1 MEVMAAMDLTL
12 DEAAKL
18 LATEQ
23 ERHKL
28 ARLVDPEEC
37 RELSVSGGAC
47 AYGQPCHAV
56 WGSEH
61 RCSNCTSFRS
71 CHTARKTKKQ
81 ERQGNQLYEITSQ
94 PVRLHAA
101 DGTTVEASL
110 EFIDWREATAE
121 EIAAIP
127 QKNNENATFLSE
139 HDALTGLY
147 NKDGFAHA
155 VRQAL
160 AADAAAAYTMISIN
174 LRQLHMINDLY
185 SIERGNAILVTV
197 ALAIRAKLP
206 GGACAGRMFDDHFVI
221 FTPTR
226 DGLDERLEKFLQQ
239 APVVDIDGERLP
251 LHLHAGVYAIEDR
264 NLPVAV
270 MIDRADMARKEIEND
285 YNITSARYTQK
296 LWDKARDQQWMVN
309 HFAEAME
316 RGEFHIYLQ
325 PQFDRDVR
333 LSAAEVLVRWI
344 QADGTVISPGRFIPC
359 FEASGQV
366 AQLDRFVW
374 EQAVR
379 QLKAWEGTPFEKLA
393 LSINVSP
400 KDFLYLDVASVL
412 TELIAQ
418 YELPIEKL
426 RVEITES
433 AVVSKSQMVDSI
445 VDAGFHVEIDD
456 FGKGYSSLNTLRSIH
471 AKTLKLDMFFL
482 RSSDQGE
489 ARGRIII
496 DHVIQ
501 MGKELGM
508 SIVAEGV
515 ETEAQKDHL
524 LAAGCDSL
532 QGFLFSPPIPVDAFE
547 KKYGA

>member
-1 MEVMAAMDLTL
+1 MDLTL
-12 DEAAKL
+12 EEAAKL

-23 ERHKL
+23 EQHKL
-28 ARLVDPEEC
+28 ARIVDPEEC
-37 RELSVSGGAC
+37 RELNVTAASC

-61 RCSNCTSFRS
+61 RCSNCISFQS
-71 CHTARKTKKQ
+71 CHTAQTTRKQ
-81 ERQGNQLYEITSQ
+81 ERQGNQLYEITSK

-101 DGTTVEASL
+101 DDTMVEASL
-110 EFIDWREATAE
+110 ELIDWREATTA
-121 EIAAIP
+121 EIADIP
-127 QKNNENATFLSE
+127 EKQNENAAFLST

-155 VRQAL
+155 VRRAL
-160 AADAAAAYTMISIN
+160 TAEPSGAFTMISIN
-174 LRQLHMINDLY
+174 LRQFHMINDLY

-197 ALAIRAKLP
+197 AQAIRRHLP
-206 GGACAGRMFDDHFVI
+206 KDACAGRLFADHFVV
-221 FTPTR
+221 FAR
-226 DGLDERLEKFLQQ
+226 SSDDLDARLDLFLHH
-239 APVVDIDGERLP
+239 APVVDLDNDRLP
-251 LHLHAGVYAIEDR
+251 LHLHAGIYAIDAP

-270 MIDRADMARKEIEND
+270 MIDRADMARKEIESD

-296 LWDKARDQQWMVN
+296 LWETARDRQWMVN
-309 HFAEAME
+309 HFTEAME

-325 PQFDRDVR
+325 PQFNRDVQ

-344 QADGTVISPGRFIPC
+344 QPDGTVVSPGRFIPC

-366 AQLDRFVW
+366 AQLDRYVW
-374 EQAVR
+374 EQAAR
-379 QLKAWEGTPFEKLA
+379 QLKAWEGTPFARIA

-412 TELIAQ
+412 TGLVEQ
-418 YELPIEKL
+418 YHLPIEKL

-433 AVVSKSQMVDSI
+433 AVVSKSQMVDQI

-456 FGKGYSSLNTLRSIH
+456 FGKGYSSLNTLRSIR

-482 RSSDQGE
+482 RNTDAADE
-489 ARGRIII
+489 RGRIII

-508 SIVAEGV
+508 KIVAEGV
-515 ETEAQKDHL
+515 ETETQKDHL